1 MVAGVHIRGVT
12 KVNGAGAVMTY
23 KEGPS
28 GLRQGIELITLP
40 PNEIPSADAG
50 VGSKNAP
57 IIMNAAGIKRSM
69 RMFSLYTESTWAP
82 ADISPQ
88 RSLWLLSAPCWLRA
102 ARLQR

>member
-1 MVAGVHIRGVT
+1 MSGVIN
-12 KVNGAGAVMTY
+12 VNGAGAVMTY

-40 PNEIPSADAG
+40 PNEIPSAEADK
-50 VGSKNAP
+50 GSKNAP
-57 IIMNAAGIKRSM
+57 IIMKAAGIVGSI

-88 RSLWLLSAPCWLRA
+88 RSLW
-102 ARLQR
+102 